1 MYFFYTVH
9 LIEYTAATRA
19 RELLSSVK
27 SFEFSG
33 ECTAINAHSHTHTF
47 NALKQIIMLIS
58 SFQSSSSLL
67 VAQWTCF
74 EKTHHLQRAA
84 LQIRTFVPKWLLC
97 AFVSRQ
103 KVCQRLL
110 CLSLIIVWHL
120 LFWIWREWKCY
131 ITLNRLATYLA
142 LGLSHS
148 IDQTKEI
155 WNDLAI
161 KTSNKHLNSSQ
172 FSNISIPCLQSKM
185 ASEVGASV

>member
-1 MYFFYTVH
+1 MYSYQRSLT
-9 LIEYTAATRA
+9 
-19 RELLSSVK
+19 
-27 SFEFSG
+27 
-33 ECTAINAHSHTHTF
+33 HTHTF

-67 VAQWTCF
+67 VAQWMCF

-131 ITLNRLATYLA
+131 HFEQAGYLLGIRSFIFNR
-142 LGLSHS
+142 
-148 IDQTKEI
+148 
-155 WNDLAI
+155 
-161 KTSNKHLNSSQ
+161 SNKGNTKW
-172 FSNISIPCLQSKM
+172 FSDQNFKQAFKFFTIFQHFYSMLTK
-185 ASEVGASV
+185 